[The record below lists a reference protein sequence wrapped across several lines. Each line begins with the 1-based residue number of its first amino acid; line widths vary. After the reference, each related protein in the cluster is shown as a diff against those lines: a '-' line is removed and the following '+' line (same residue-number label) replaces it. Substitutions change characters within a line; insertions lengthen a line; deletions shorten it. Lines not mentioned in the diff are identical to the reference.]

1 MASTRV
7 SQEQF
12 ELMDDV
18 VIHTPT
24 GAKFTAY
31 PGEGQP
37 HNVNWGKC
45 GDLLANGD
53 DYSRE
58 DVFQCAKKLLS
69 ERLQKKK

>member
-1 MASTRV
+1 
-7 SQEQF
+7 
-12 ELMDDV
+12 V

-45 GDLLANGD
+45 GDVLANGD
-53 DYSRE
+53 DTAGKMFFNALRS
-58 DVFQCAKKLLS
+58 C
-69 ERLQKKK
+69 